1 MNKRRMNYGICAS
14 DLVHQTLVRQT
25 LVRQTLVHQT
35 LVHQTLAF
43 LSAVLKQPP
52 SIECIYRMINGEA

>member
-1 MNKRRMNYGICAS
+1 MAF
-14 DLVHQTLVRQT
+14 
-25 LVRQTLVHQT
+25 VHQT